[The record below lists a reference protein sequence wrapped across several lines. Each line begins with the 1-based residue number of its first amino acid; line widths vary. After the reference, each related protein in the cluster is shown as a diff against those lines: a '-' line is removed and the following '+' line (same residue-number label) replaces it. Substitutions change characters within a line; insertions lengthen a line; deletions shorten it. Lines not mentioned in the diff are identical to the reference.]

1 MRTKILLLAAII
13 FFSNA
18 AFAQIQVGFKAGAN
32 ISKIDGVSFKDQFN
46 YGYQLGGFAE
56 ISLGKKFGIQ
66 PEVLFNQFN
75 TKLDSSYKNIYQ
87 NVISSTMND
96 NIKLNY
102 LAIPILLNYKVA
114 NILSLQAG
122 PQYSILINDNLT
134 LTQNGK
140 KAFSEGDFSIVAGA
154 QIKISKIRVS
164 GRYVVGLNNINQID
178 NKDQWKNQAIQVS
191 LGFAF

>member
-18 AFAQIQVGFKAGAN
+18 AFAQIQVGLKAGAN
-32 ISKIDGVSFKDQFN
+32 ISKIDGVSFKDKFG
-46 YGYQLGGFAE
+46 YGYQLGGFAD
-56 ISLGKKFGIQ
+56 ISLGKKLGIQ
-66 PEVLFNQFN
+66 PEILFTQFN
-75 TKLDSSYKNIYQ
+75 TKLDSNYKSIYQ
-87 NVISSTMND
+87 NVISSTIND

-102 LAIPILLNYKVA
+102 LSIPVLLNYKVA

-122 PQYSILINDNLT
+122 PQYSILMDQNLT

-140 KAFSEGDFSIVAGA
+140 KAFSDGDFSIVAGA
-154 QIKISKIRVS
+154 QLKFSKIRLS

-191 LGFAF
+191 LGFTF